1 LAGIYIHIPFCRK
14 KCTYCDFHFSTTFQ
28 GYRGEMLL
36 KMIEELE
43 NRAQEIQDP
52 IESVYFGG
60 GTPSL
65 LTPDEIGIFLL
76 AIRSQFSLSTDAEI
90 TLEVNPEDLTMENL
104 DAWWRLGFNRLSI
117 GVQTM
122 NDELLTWMNR
132 NHNAEQVSK
141 GLELLLQSPF
151 KNHSVDVIY
160 GVPGQDNDALR
171 DTLTFIKRFK
181 VPHVS
186 AYSLTIENKTLL
198 NHMVKTFQLA
208 PINEDHQ
215 IEQYHLV
222 KETLEDLGYEQYEIS
237 NYAQPGAQA
246 IHNTN
251 YWKNKPYVGIGPGAH
266 SFDGIKQR
274 RWNVSNNA
282 QYLKQRDWYEE
293 ETLSADNQWNE
304 LWLTGLRTQH
314 GVPTTRI
321 DALGGLRTEEQ
332 RMLEALINQE
342 KIHVQHNGYCLAQD
356 HWLAADG
363 ISLQLFRA
371 G

>member
-1 LAGIYIHIPFCRK
+1 MAGIYIHIPFCRK

-65 LTPDEIGIFLL
+65 LTPDEIGNFLL
-76 AIRSQFSLSTDAEI
+76 VIRSQFSLSTDAEI
-90 TLEVNPEDLTMENL
+90 TLEVNPEDLTMKNL

-117 GVQTM
+117 GVQSL
-122 NDELLTWMNR
+122 DDKLLTWMNR
-132 NHNAEQVSK
+132 NHNAEQVTK

-186 AYSLTIENKTLL
+186 AYSLTMENKTLL

-215 IEQYHLV
+215 IEQYQIV

-282 QYLKQRDWYEE
+282 QYLKQEAWFEAEVLD
-293 ETLSADNQWNE
+293 TNNQWNE
-304 LWLTGLRTQH
+304 VWLTGLRTKW
-314 GVPTTRI
+314 GVSHAAI
-321 DALGGLRTEEQ
+321 LALGGFVQEEESLVQSLVLEGKMSVDETCITLTEQ
-332 RMLEALINQE
+332 GKLS
-342 KIHVQHNGYCLAQD
+342 
-356 HWLAADG
+356 ADG
-363 ISLQLFRA
+363 ICALLFRVA
-371 G
+371 